1 MENGIVKPML
11 RSLLISYVLSGIL
24 LAALALAL
32 YKLRLKEGQ
41 VNLMVYAVY
50 LLTCLSGGFLAGKRI
65 RQRRF
70 FWGLLSGLLY
80 FLVLFAVSWAMNMGS
95 AIDMERSVTVMGI
108 CALGGTIG
116 GCSVN
121 VQKREYLIPVM
132 AMESGHSLFSSIRCP
147 LPGLI
152 FSYFFFFFTPAS
164 SRLPTACASTKTA
177 LPKNTNM
184 SPRLNTTFLR
194 DFHSMVK

>member
-41 VNLMVYAVY
+41 VTLMVYAVY

-116 GCSVN
+116 GMLS
-121 VQKREYLIPVM
+121 
-132 AMESGHSLFSSIRCP
+132 
-147 LPGLI
+147 
-152 FSYFFFFFTPAS
+152 
-164 SRLPTACASTKTA
+164 
-177 LPKNTNM
+177 
-184 SPRLNTTFLR
+184 
-194 DFHSMVK
+194 

>member
-24 LAALALAL
+24 LAALAFAL

-50 LLTCLSGGFLAGKRI
+50 LLTCLCGGFLAGKRI

-80 FLVLFAVSWAMNMGS
+80 FLVLFAVSWRATC
-95 AIDMERSVTVMGI
+95 RS
-108 CALGGTIG
+108 
-116 GCSVN
+116 
-121 VQKREYLIPVM
+121 
-132 AMESGHSLFSSIRCP
+132 
-147 LPGLI
+147 
-152 FSYFFFFFTPAS
+152 
-164 SRLPTACASTKTA
+164 TA
-177 LPKNTNM
+177 
-184 SPRLNTTFLR
+184 R
-194 DFHSMVK
+194 

>member
-24 LAALALAL
+24 LAVLAFAL

-50 LLTCLSGGFLAGKRI
+50 LLTCLCGGFLAGKRI

-116 GCSVN
+116 GMLS
-121 VQKREYLIPVM
+121 
-132 AMESGHSLFSSIRCP
+132 
-147 LPGLI
+147 
-152 FSYFFFFFTPAS
+152 
-164 SRLPTACASTKTA
+164 
-177 LPKNTNM
+177 
-184 SPRLNTTFLR
+184 
-194 DFHSMVK
+194 